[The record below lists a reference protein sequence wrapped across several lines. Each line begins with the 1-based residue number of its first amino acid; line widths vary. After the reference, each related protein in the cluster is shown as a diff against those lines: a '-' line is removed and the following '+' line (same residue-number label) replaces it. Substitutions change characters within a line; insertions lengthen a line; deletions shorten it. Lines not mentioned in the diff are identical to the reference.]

1 MPVHSAAAQA
11 LIRRARSY
19 ERLVALGLEIRVAR
33 AAGGFQVQLEVLW
46 LLSSTVAA
54 AQATQPEAQLAAE
67 PGPGR
72 VQLQVH

>member
-1 MPVHSAAAQA
+1 M
-11 LIRRARSY
+11 IRRARSY

-54 AQATQPEAQLAAE
+54 AQATQPEATRLRLRLAAAE
-67 PGPGR
+67 PSSLKMVVTGTVR
-72 VQLQVH
+72 